1 MSWMP
6 TSYSCGHGDSIGHV
20 LGVQRRPTGQYPG
33 AEQGWSPGPH
43 QALGLLLCLALAAL
57 LALTLPTQGLF
68 SVSLSPTRLAGGAS
82 LLPLLFTMAAGTPEH
97 RDEPLVH
104 YCGLFPP
111 GSTSAE
117 LLNLFFLLCE
127 ARRTENK
134 KDHTVGS
141 QCTFPQSKASRELL
155 GRGERLGYGP
165 STRTLQEFPTPLSA
179 GHPQHL
185 FHLNRSLGGLS
196 LAPNMLDVGTRRP
209 QGGQA

>member
-134 KDHTVGS
+134 KDHTGFSVHLPSKQSLPGASGKGREVGLWPQHQDPTGVPHTPLCRAPSALVSLKQEHGRVEPGS
-141 QCTFPQSKASRELL
+141 QHA
-155 GRGERLGYGP
+155 
-165 STRTLQEFPTPLSA
+165 
-179 GHPQHL
+179 
-185 FHLNRSLGGLS
+185 
-196 LAPNMLDVGTRRP
+196 
-209 QGGQA
+209 